1 MMTFFP
7 RLVTES
13 EAERNY
19 LLGSRQIQDGLRG
32 QISLKTYISY
42 LTEAY
47 HHVKHTV
54 PLLRATR
61 KQLSDRQKWVEP
73 AIEEYIDEESG
84 HELWILDDIH
94 CCGGDADAVRN
105 SIPRPETE
113 FMVSYAY
120 DFINRINPVGFFG
133 MVFVLEGTSTQL
145 ATTGAEAIQS
155 SLKLGEDCFH
165 YLKSH
170 GALDIE
176 HMKFFESLMNKV
188 EDKED
193 QEAIIHMAR
202 RIYILFANM
211 FRAIPHDRGVRHAA

>member
-1 MMTFFP
+1 MTFFQ
-7 RLVTES
+7 RLVLQS

-19 LLGSRQIQDGLRG
+19 LLDSRQIQDGLHGR
-32 QISLKTYISY
+32 ISLETYIAY

-61 KQLSDRQKWVEP
+61 LRLSDRQKWMEP
-73 AIEEYIDEESG
+73 AIKEYIEEESG
-84 HELWILDDIH
+84 HEFWILDDIRG
-94 CCGGDADAVRN
+94 CGGDAEAARQ

-113 FMVSYAY
+113 FMISYAY
-120 DFINRINPVGFFG
+120 DFINRINPAGFFG
-133 MVFVLEGTSTQL
+133 MVLVLEGTSTQL
-145 ATTGAEAIQS
+145 ATKGAEAIQS
-155 SLKLGEDCFH
+155 SLKLGEDCLH

-170 GALDIE
+170 GALDLE
-176 HMKFFESLMNKV
+176 HMQFFESLMNRV

-211 FRAIPHDRGVRHAA
+211 FRAIPHDRGVLHAA

>member
-1 MMTFFP
+1 MMAFFS
-7 RLVTES
+7 RLVAES
-13 EAERNY
+13 ETERNY
-19 LLGSRQIQDGLRG
+19 LVSSPQIQDGLQGR
-32 QISLKTYISY
+32 ISLETYVSY

-54 PLLRATR
+54 PLLRAAER
-61 KQLSDRQKWVEP
+61 RLSERQKWMAP

-94 CCGGDADAVRN
+94 GCGGDAEAARN

-133 MVFVLEGTSTQL
+133 MVLVLEGTSTQL
-145 ATTGAEAIQS
+145 ATKGAEAIQS
-155 SLKLGEDCFH
+155 SLKLGENCFH

-170 GALDIE
+170 GALDLE
-176 HMKFFESLMNKV
+176 HMAFFESLMNKV
-188 EDKED
+188 DDKQD
-193 QEAIIHMAR
+193 QAAIIHMAR

>member
-1 MMTFFP
+1 MTFFQ

-19 LLGSRQIQDGLRG
+19 LLASRQIQDGLSGR
-32 QISLKTYISY
+32 ISLETYISY
-42 LTEAY
+42 LSEAY

-61 KQLSDRQKWVEP
+61 KRLSDSQKWMEP
-73 AIEEYIDEESG
+73 AIEEYIDEEFG
-84 HELWILDDIH
+84 HELWILDDIR
-94 CCGGDADAVRN
+94 CCGGDAEAVRN
-105 SIPRPETE
+105 GIPRPETE

-133 MVFVLEGTSTQL
+133 MVLVLEGTSTQL
-145 ATTGAEAIQS
+145 ATKGAEAIQS
-155 SLKLGEDCFH
+155 SLKLGENCFH

-193 QEAIIHMAR
+193 QGAIIHMAR

-211 FRAIPHDRGVRHAA
+211 FRAIPHDRGLRHAA